1 MSYPHMSSRK
11 DIYEA
16 ADAIKKSGEVRMLE
30 LDPDI
35 KSDVMEYRLRE
46 FLSDMKMRLRS
57 KKRIQLI
64 GITIR

>member
-1 MSYPHMSSRK
+1 MSSRK